1 MNQKRT
7 SCVLLCFNYGTI
19 FSLFYNL
26 QTDKL
31 VTVIANL
38 SKSVQ
43 REKEQKKC
51 LQSELVCI
59 KRQISHPVSG
69 SSHDVEALL
78 LAEVLSM
85 QMLASLNPDDTAGP
99 YTAETLHTR
108 RAKDYMS
115 YRKTQETFLTNA
127 EGLVKLMESFLDTSE
142 TCEGKPLE
150 ENSKSQAVSKVEET
164 NGSKG
169 NDYFRFVAK
178 S

>member
-1 MNQKRT
+1 MFLFFFPT
-7 SCVLLCFNYGTI
+7 LL
-19 FSLFYNL
+19 L

-69 SSHDVEALL
+69 SNHDVEALL
-78 LAEVLSM
+78 LSEVLSM
-85 QMLASLNPDDTAGP
+85 QILASLNPDDDNGP
-99 YTAETLHTR
+99 YTTETLHTQ

-127 EGLVKLMESFLDTSE
+127 EALTKLMESLLQAPE
-142 TCEGKPLE
+142 TCIRKPPE
-150 ENSKSQAVSKVEET
+150 EKSKSPEAFDDSS
-164 NGSKG
+164 GRKG
-169 NDYFRFVAK
+169 NDFFRFVGYYNCRLYLYFLNLIN